1 MLTRRDMLKLSAA
14 GAATVG
20 LTSAIVGQASA
31 EERGNQVPSSPA
43 QAHKGARS
51 TYKYKFLDSEKRTLP
66 GGWAREATVKQFPI
80 SEGVAGV
87 DMTLEPGSVRELHW
101 HAIAAEW
108 AYMISGKA
116 RITIIDPQGTSEVA
130 DFEAGDVWYF
140 PKGYGHSIQALDG
153 GAHFILTFDNG
164 HFSEFGTFSITD
176 WIAHT
181 PKEVLSKST
190 NLPAS
195 IFSKAKQGEAYIVTG
210 RVPPALPLARN
221 NGGRDDSPLKHH
233 YPMMSQPAFFSSEN
247 GSVHIVSSKE
257 FPVSTTI
264 TGVIE
269 IMKPGAVREMHW
281 HPNANEWQYYISGK
295 GRMTV
300 FSSHGHA
307 ETNDFDATDVGYVP
321 QGFGHYIE
329 NSGDEDLKVLVVL
342 DNGIYQ
348 DISLSDWLAKTPAN
362 VLADNFIN
370 NEADWASRPAEK
382 LVISKGAEKA

>member
-1 MLTRRDMLKLSAA
+1 MLTRRDMLKMSAA
-14 GAATVG
+14 GAATLG
-20 LTSAIVGQASA
+20 LTGATINNAVAGDHRNIVPPTTYKPDNNAKS
-31 EERGNQVPSSPA
+31 V
-43 QAHKGARS
+43 
-51 TYKYKFLDSEKRTLP
+51 YKYKFSDSEKRSLP
-66 GGWAREATVKQFPI
+66 GGWAREATVNQFPI
-80 SEGVAGV
+80 SEGISGV
-87 DMTLEPGSVRELHW
+87 DMTLEAGAVRELHW

-116 RITIIDPQGTSEVA
+116 RITIIDPEGTSEVA
-130 DFEAGDVWYF
+130 DFGEGDVWYF

-195 IFSKAKQGEAYIVTG
+195 IFSKAKQGEAYIVNG
-210 RVPPALPLARN
+210 HVPPVLPLPRD

-233 YPMMSQPAFFSSEN
+233 YPMMSEPPFFESDE

-257 FPVSTTI
+257 FPISQTI

-307 ETNDFDATDVGYVP
+307 ETAEYETTDVGYVP
-321 QGFGHYIE
+321 QGYGHYIE
-329 NSGDEDLKVLVVL
+329 NIGDEDLKVLVVL

-348 DISLSDWLAKTPAN
+348 DISLSDWLAKTPAY
-362 VLADNFIN
+362 VLADNFNN
-370 NEADWASRPAEK
+370 NEADWKSRPAEK
-382 LVISKGAEKA
+382 LVISKGAVK

>member
-1 MLTRRDMLKLSAA
+1 MLTRRDMLKISAA

-20 LTSAIVGQASA
+20 LTSALVSQASA
-31 EERGNQVPSSPA
+31 EETRNLAPPTTYQPA
-43 QAHKGARS
+43 HNATAV
-51 TYKYKFLDSEKRTLP
+51 YKYKYSDSVKRILP

-80 SEGVAGV
+80 SEGIAGV
-87 DMTLEPGSVRELHW
+87 DMTLAPGSVRELHW

-108 AYMISGKA
+108 AFMISGKA

-130 DFEAGDVWYF
+130 EFGPGDVWYF
-140 PKGYGHSIQALDG
+140 PKGYGHSIQALEG

-176 WIAHT
+176 WVAHT

-233 YPMMSQPAFFSSEN
+233 YPLMSVPPFFESEN
-247 GSVHIVSSKE
+247 GSIHIVSSKE
-257 FPVSTTI
+257 FPISQTM

-307 ETNDFDATDVGYVP
+307 ETQEYDATDVGYVP

-329 NSGDEDLKVLVVL
+329 NIGDEDLKVLVVL

-348 DISLSDWLAKTPAN
+348 DISLSDWLAKTPSN
-362 VLADNFIN
+362 VLADNFLN
-370 NEADWASRPAEK
+370 GEADWDPRPAEK
-382 LVISKGAEKA
+382 LFISKGAQ

>member
-1 MLTRRDMLKLSAA
+1 MLTRRDMLKISAA

-20 LTSAIVGQASA
+20 LTSALVSQASA
-31 EERGNQVPSSPA
+31 EETRNLAPPTTYQPA
-43 QAHKGARS
+43 HNATAV
-51 TYKYKFLDSEKRTLP
+51 YKYKYSDSVKRILP

-80 SEGVAGV
+80 SEGIAGV
-87 DMTLEPGSVRELHW
+87 DMTLAPGSVRELHW

-108 AYMISGKA
+108 AFMISGKA

-130 DFEAGDVWYF
+130 EFGPGDVWYF
-140 PKGYGHSIQALDG
+140 PKGYGHSIQALEG

-176 WIAHT
+176 WVAHT

-233 YPMMSQPAFFSSEN
+233 YPLMSVPPFFESEN
-247 GSVHIVSSKE
+247 GSIHIVSSKE
-257 FPVSTTI
+257 FPISQTM

-307 ETNDFDATDVGYVP
+307 ETQEYDATDVGYVP

-329 NSGDEDLKVLVVL
+329 NIGNEDLKVLVVL

-348 DISLSDWLAKTPAN
+348 DISLSDWLAKTPSN
-362 VLADNFIN
+362 VLADNFLN
-370 NEADWASRPAEK
+370 GEADWDPRPAEK
-382 LVISKGAEKA
+382 LFISKGAQ

>member
-1 MLTRRDMLKLSAA
+1 MLTRRDMLKISAA

-20 LTSAIVGQASA
+20 LNSALVSQASA
-31 EERGNQVPSSPA
+31 EETRNLAPPTTYQPA
-43 QAHKGARS
+43 HNATAV
-51 TYKYKFLDSEKRTLP
+51 YKYKYSDSVKRILP

-80 SEGVAGV
+80 SEGIAGV
-87 DMTLEPGSVRELHW
+87 DMTLAPGSVRELHW

-108 AYMISGKA
+108 AFMISGKA

-130 DFEAGDVWYF
+130 EFGPGDVWYF
-140 PKGYGHSIQALDG
+140 PKGYGHSIQALEG

-176 WIAHT
+176 WVAHT

-233 YPMMSQPAFFSSEN
+233 YPLMSVPPFFESEN
-247 GSVHIVSSKE
+247 GSIHIVSSKE
-257 FPVSTTI
+257 FPISQTM

-307 ETNDFDATDVGYVP
+307 ETQEYDATDVGYVP

-329 NSGDEDLKVLVVL
+329 NIGDEDLKVLVVL

-348 DISLSDWLAKTPAN
+348 DISLSDWLAKTPSN
-362 VLADNFIN
+362 VLADNFLN
-370 NEADWASRPAEK
+370 GEADWDPRPAEK
-382 LVISKGAEKA
+382 LFISKGAQ

>member
-1 MLTRRDMLKLSAA
+1 MLTRRDMLKMSAA
-14 GAATVG
+14 GAATIG
-20 LTSAIVGQASA
+20 LTGAAINNAVAGDHL
-31 EERGNQVPSSPA
+31 NIVPPITYKPDSNAKSV
-43 QAHKGARS
+43 
-51 TYKYKFLDSEKRTLP
+51 YKYKFSDSEKRSLP
-66 GGWAREATVKQFPI
+66 GGWAREATVNQFPI
-80 SEGVAGV
+80 SEGISGV
-87 DMTLEPGSVRELHW
+87 DMTLEAGAVRELHW

-116 RITIIDPQGTSEVA
+116 RITIIDPEGTSEVA
-130 DFEAGDVWYF
+130 DFGEGDVWYF
-140 PKGYGHSIQALDG
+140 PRGYGHSIQALEG

-195 IFSKAKQGEAYIVTG
+195 IFSKAKQGEAYIVNG
-210 RVPPALPLARN
+210 HVPPVLPLPRN

-233 YPMMSQPAFFSSEN
+233 YPMMSEPPFFESDE

-257 FPVSTTI
+257 FPISQTI

-307 ETNDFDATDVGYVP
+307 ETAEYEATDVGYVP
-321 QGFGHYIE
+321 QGYGHYIE
-329 NSGDEDLKVLVVL
+329 NIGDEDLKVLVVL

-348 DISLSDWLAKTPAN
+348 DISLSDWLAKTPAY
-362 VLADNFIN
+362 VLADNFNN
-370 NEADWASRPAEK
+370 NEADWKSRPAEK
-382 LVISKGAEKA
+382 LVISKGAVK

>member
-1 MLTRRDMLKLSAA
+1 MLTRRDMLKMSAA

-20 LTSAIVGQASA
+20 LTTAVMGTASA
-31 EERGNQVPSSPA
+31 DENRNIVPPTTYEPA
-43 QAHKGARS
+43 KGAKGI
-51 TYKYKFLDSEKRTLP
+51 YKYKFSDSEKRTLP

-87 DMTLEPGSVRELHW
+87 DMTLAPGSVRELHW

-108 AYMISGKA
+108 AFMISGKA
-116 RITIIDPQGTSEVA
+116 RITIIDPEGTSEVA
-130 DFEAGDVWYF
+130 EFGPGDVWYF
-140 PKGYGHSIQALDG
+140 PKGYGHSIQALEG

-176 WIAHT
+176 WVAHT
-181 PKEVLSKST
+181 PKEILSKST

-210 RVPPALPLARN
+210 RVPPALPLPRN
-221 NGGRDDSPLKHH
+221 DGGLDNSPLKHH
-233 YPMMSQPAFFSSEN
+233 YPLMSLPPFFSSEN

-257 FPVSTTI
+257 FPVSQTM

-300 FSSHGHA
+300 FSSHGHV
-307 ETNDFDATDVGYVP
+307 ETEDFNATDVGYVP

-329 NSGDEDLKVLVVL
+329 NIGDEDLKVLVVL
-342 DNGIYQ
+342 DNGIYE

-362 VLADNFIN
+362 VLADTFNN
-370 NEADWASRPAEK
+370 NENDWASRPAKK
-382 LVISKGAEKA
+382 LVISKGAQEA

>member
-1 MLTRRDMLKLSAA
+1 MLTRRDMLKISAA

-20 LTSAIVGQASA
+20 LTSALVSQASA
-31 EERGNQVPSSPA
+31 EETRNLAPPTTYQPA
-43 QAHKGARS
+43 HNATAV
-51 TYKYKFLDSEKRTLP
+51 YKYKYSDSVKRILP

-80 SEGVAGV
+80 SEGIAGV
-87 DMTLEPGSVRELHW
+87 DMTLAPGSVRELHW

-108 AYMISGKA
+108 AFMISGKA

-130 DFEAGDVWYF
+130 EFGPGDVWYF
-140 PKGYGHSIQALDG
+140 PKGYGHSIQALEG

-176 WIAHT
+176 WVAHT

-195 IFSKAKQGEAYIVTG
+195 IFSKAKQGEAYIVTR

-233 YPMMSQPAFFSSEN
+233 YPLMSVPPFFESEN
-247 GSVHIVSSKE
+247 GSIHIVSSKE
-257 FPVSTTI
+257 FPISQTM

-300 FSSHGHA
+300 FSSLGHA
-307 ETNDFDATDVGYVP
+307 ETQEYDATDVGYVP

-329 NSGDEDLKVLVVL
+329 NIGDEDLKVLVVL

-348 DISLSDWLAKTPAN
+348 DISLSDWLAKTPSN
-362 VLADNFIN
+362 VLADNFLN
-370 NEADWASRPAEK
+370 GEADWDPRPAEK
-382 LVISKGAEKA
+382 LFISKGAQ

>member
-1 MLTRRDMLKLSAA
+1 MLTRRDMLKMSAA
-14 GAATVG
+14 GAATLG
-20 LTSAIVGQASA
+20 LTGAAINNAVAGDH
-31 EERGNQVPSSPA
+31 RNIVPPTTYKPDSNAKSV
-43 QAHKGARS
+43 
-51 TYKYKFLDSEKRTLP
+51 YKYKFSDSEKRSLP
-66 GGWAREATVKQFPI
+66 GGWAREATVNQFPI
-80 SEGVAGV
+80 SEGISGV
-87 DMTLEPGSVRELHW
+87 DMTLEAGAVRELHW

-116 RITIIDPQGTSEVA
+116 RITIIDPEGTSEVA
-130 DFEAGDVWYF
+130 DFGEGDVWYF
-140 PKGYGHSIQALDG
+140 PKGYGHSIQALEG

-195 IFSKAKQGEAYIVTG
+195 IFSKAKQGEAYIVNG
-210 RVPPALPLARN
+210 HVPPVLPLPRN

-233 YPMMSQPAFFSSEN
+233 YPMMSEPPFFESDE

-257 FPVSTTI
+257 FPISQTI

-307 ETNDFDATDVGYVP
+307 ETAEYETTDVGYVP
-321 QGFGHYIE
+321 QGYGHYIE
-329 NSGDEDLKVLVVL
+329 NIGDEDLKVLVVL

-348 DISLSDWLAKTPAN
+348 DISLSDWLAKTPAY
-362 VLADNFIN
+362 VLADNFNN
-370 NEADWASRPAEK
+370 NEADWKSRPAEK
-382 LVISKGAEKA
+382 LVISKGAVK

>member
-1 MLTRRDMLKLSAA
+1 MLTRRDMLKMSAA
-14 GAATVG
+14 GAATIG
-20 LTSAIVGQASA
+20 LTGAAINNAVAG
-31 EERGNQVPSSPA
+31 EHRNIVSPTTYKPDNNA
-43 QAHKGARS
+43 KS
-51 TYKYKFLDSEKRTLP
+51 VYKYKFSDSEKRSLP
-66 GGWAREATVKQFPI
+66 GGWAREATVNQFPI
-80 SEGVAGV
+80 SEGISGV
-87 DMTLEPGSVRELHW
+87 DMTLEAGAVRELHW

-116 RITIIDPQGTSEVA
+116 RITIIDPEGTSEVA
-130 DFEAGDVWYF
+130 DFGEGDVWYF

-181 PKEVLSKST
+181 PKEILSKST

-195 IFSKAKQGEAYIVTG
+195 IFSKAKQGEAYIVNG
-210 RVPPALPLARN
+210 HVPPVLPLPRD

-233 YPMMSQPAFFSSEN
+233 YPMMSEPPFFESDE

-257 FPVSTTI
+257 FPISQTI

-307 ETNDFDATDVGYVP
+307 ETAEYETTDVGYVP
-321 QGFGHYIE
+321 QGYGHYIE
-329 NSGDEDLKVLVVL
+329 NIGDEDLKVLVVL

-348 DISLSDWLAKTPAN
+348 DISLSDWLAKTPAY
-362 VLADNFIN
+362 VLADNFNN
-370 NEADWASRPAEK
+370 NEADWKSRPAEK
-382 LVISKGAEKA
+382 LVISKGAVK

>member
-1 MLTRRDMLKLSAA
+1 MLTRRDMLKMSAA
-14 GAATVG
+14 GAATLG
-20 LTSAIVGQASA
+20 LTGAAINNAVAGDHRNIVPPTTYKPASNA
-31 EERGNQVPSSPA
+31 KSV
-43 QAHKGARS
+43 
-51 TYKYKFLDSEKRTLP
+51 YKYKFSDSEKRSLP
-66 GGWAREATVKQFPI
+66 GGWAREATVNQFPI
-80 SEGVAGV
+80 SEGISGV
-87 DMTLEPGSVRELHW
+87 DMTLEAGAVRELHW

-116 RITIIDPQGTSEVA
+116 RITIIDPEGTSEVA
-130 DFEAGDVWYF
+130 DFGEGDVWYF

-195 IFSKAKQGEAYIVTG
+195 IFSKAKQGEAYIVNG
-210 RVPPALPLARN
+210 HVPPVLPLPRD

-233 YPMMSQPAFFSSEN
+233 YPMMSEPPFFESDE

-257 FPVSTTI
+257 FPISQTI

-307 ETNDFDATDVGYVP
+307 ETAEYETTDVGYVP
-321 QGFGHYIE
+321 QGYGHYIE
-329 NSGDEDLKVLVVL
+329 NIGDEDLKVLVVL

-348 DISLSDWLAKTPAN
+348 DISLSDWLAKTPAY
-362 VLADNFIN
+362 VLADNFNN
-370 NEADWASRPAEK
+370 NEADWKSRPAEK
-382 LVISKGAEKA
+382 LVISKGAVK

>member
-1 MLTRRDMLKLSAA
+1 MLTRRDMLKMSAA
-14 GAATVG
+14 GAATLG
-20 LTSAIVGQASA
+20 LTGATINNAVAGDHRNIVPPTTYKPDSNAKS
-31 EERGNQVPSSPA
+31 V
-43 QAHKGARS
+43 
-51 TYKYKFLDSEKRTLP
+51 YKYKFSDSEKRSLP
-66 GGWAREATVKQFPI
+66 GGWAREATVNQFPI
-80 SEGVAGV
+80 SEGISGV
-87 DMTLEPGSVRELHW
+87 DMTLEAGAVRELHW

-116 RITIIDPQGTSEVA
+116 RITIIDPEGTSEVA
-130 DFEAGDVWYF
+130 DFGEGDIWYF

-195 IFSKAKQGEAYIVTG
+195 IFSKAKQGEAYIVNG
-210 RVPPALPLARN
+210 HVPPVLPLPRN

-233 YPMMSQPAFFSSEN
+233 YPMMSEPPFFESDE

-257 FPVSTTI
+257 FPISQTI

-307 ETNDFDATDVGYVP
+307 ETAEYEATDVGYVP
-321 QGFGHYIE
+321 QGYGHYIE
-329 NSGDEDLKVLVVL
+329 NIGDEDLKVLVVL

-348 DISLSDWLAKTPAN
+348 DISLSDWLAKTPAY
-362 VLADNFIN
+362 VLADNFNN
-370 NEADWASRPAEK
+370 NEADWKSRPAEK
-382 LVISKGAEKA
+382 LVISKGAVK